1 MALKAQVIS
10 KPQEQPI
17 IDWSER
23 TQLKTTAGQAVNA
36 VGNRPIIDL
45 AERQQTEDEHQ
56 LSGVVVLL
64 LLTTLLLAI
73 FLDIFGII
81 SLLVDIPTAGI
92 VGWIIRL
99 VMSLINLVYL
109 SLFFYLSYRPEFGGG
124 QVTAMQARAQARQLL
139 RTVGRWLPRLL
150 RIIGVAEIGTDLI
163 PIIGSIIEA
172 LPIETLSVVLFFF
185 IWPRLKQHFEQSAQ
199 SPFKEVEVPA

>member
-10 KPQEQPI
+10 KPREQPI
-17 IDWSER
+17 TDWSKR
-23 TQLKTTAGQAVNA
+23 TQLNTAAGQTVNA

-45 AERQQTEDEHQ
+45 AERQQTENRRQ

-73 FLDIFGII
+73 LLDVFGII

-92 VGWIIRL
+92 VGWIIRIVL
-99 VMSLINLVYL
+99 SLINLIYL
-109 SLFFYLSYRPEFGGG
+109 GLFFYLSYRPEFGGG
-124 QVTAMQARAQARQLL
+124 QISARQARAQTKQLL
-139 RTVGRWLPRLL
+139 RTAGRWLPRLL
-150 RIIGVAEIGTDLI
+150 RIIGVAEVGTDLI
-163 PIIGSIIEA
+163 PIVGSIIEA

-185 IWPRLKQHFEQSAQ
+185 IWPRVQQHFEQSAQ
-199 SPFKEVEVPA
+199 SPFQEVPA